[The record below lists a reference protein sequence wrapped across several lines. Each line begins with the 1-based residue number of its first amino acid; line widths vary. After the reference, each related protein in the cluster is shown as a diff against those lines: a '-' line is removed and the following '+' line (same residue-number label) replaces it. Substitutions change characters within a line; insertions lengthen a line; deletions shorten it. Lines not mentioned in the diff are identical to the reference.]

1 MSGKNL
7 KLTRIRYEIPQWRLA
22 QAMRITPS
30 LLSAWENERVPMP
43 EEKEKLYLKK
53 LNELRK
59 EQESWRSSYFILDSK
74 SSN

>member
-30 LLSAWENERVPMP
+30 LLSAWENERVQIP
-43 EEKEKLYLKK
+43 EDKERLYLKK
-53 LNELRK
+53 LNDLR
-59 EQESWRSSYFILDSK
+59 ESEIYEKKFV
-74 SSN
+74 

>member
-1 MSGKNL
+1 MSGKYL

-30 LLSAWENERVPMP
+30 LLSAWENERVPIP
-43 EEKEKLYLKK
+43 EEKEKYYLKK

-59 EQESWRSSYFILDSK
+59 DDLNEEATI
-74 SSN
+74 

>member
-30 LLSAWENERVPMP
+30 LLSAWENERVPIP
-43 EEKEKLYLKK
+43 EEKERLYLKK
-53 LNELRK
+53 LNELRNQ
-59 EQESWRSSYFILDSK
+59 QESWRCTCLNPDLL
-74 SSN
+74 N